1 MPCNH
6 ELMNE
11 FSPGTG
17 TAHWV
22 VPEDSPPQAQLSVEN
37 LRFQLVG
44 SVPSWY
50 PSRLHHT
57 LALHNSIDHVK
68 TRFSRLLIRLLH

>member
-22 VPEDSPPQAQLSVEN
+22 VPEASPPQAQLSVEN

-57 LALHNSIDHVK
+57 LGPVDIHFTVVAGADF
-68 TRFSRLLIRLLH
+68 RQG